1 MKKVCSIVSAII
13 TSMNLDISTGVQTA
27 FFLTL
32 AGVVICAIIGYR
44 TIRAGN
50 RLMFFRK
57 RRNLV
62 MRGWRMFILAGFL
75 GVFAFLLNRFA
86 EPIAYQIFPPSPTVT
101 LTSTVTETPTITLT
115 ATISPTPTITP
126 TISITPT
133 PFVPTEVYVQFTSVV
148 TPNPDAVFSK
158 PQIAKELDKDHLP
171 VDPTTTFENPLGKL
185 YGAFSYD
192 KMTGNSQWTALW
204 VRLADNKIV
213 CYESI
218 PWNGGTG
225 GYGYT
230 ECAPEVMWQA
240 GDYMVQVFV
249 GVTYKVGTY
258 FSVTGNPPTPTITI
272 SPTIT
277 LTPTRT
283 ITPTFPT
290 YTPSP
295 SKTPLPTLTF
305 RPTDTKWPSPTPP
318 H

>member
-1 MKKVCSIVSAII
+1 
-13 TSMNLDISTGVQTA
+13 MNLDISTGVQTA

-32 AGVVICAIIGYR
+32 AGVVISLIIGIR

-62 MRGWRMFILAGFL
+62 MRGWRLIIVAGFL
-75 GVFAFLLNRFA
+75 GVFAVFLNRFA
-86 EPIAYQIFPPSPTVT
+86 EPVVYQIFPPSPTVT
-101 LTSTVTETPTITLT
+101 QTATLTDTPTITLT
-115 ATISPTPTITP
+115 PTISPTPTITT

-158 PQIAKELDKDHLP
+158 PKIAKALDKDHLP
-171 VDPTTTFENPLGKL
+171 VDPAATFENPLGKL

-192 KMTGNSQWTALW
+192 KMTDRSQWTALW
-204 VRLADNKIV
+204 VRLADNVVV
-213 CYESI
+213 CFESI

-230 ECAPEVMWQA
+230 ECSPTTMWMP
-240 GDYMVQVFV
+240 GDYMVQIFV

-258 FSVTGNPPTPTITI
+258 FSVTGNPPTPTITV

-277 LTPTRT
+277 LTPTKT

-290 YTPSP
+290 FTPSP
-295 SKTPLPTLTF
+295 SKTFIPPLPTWTP
-305 RPTDTKWPSPTPP
+305 RPTDTKWPSQTPM